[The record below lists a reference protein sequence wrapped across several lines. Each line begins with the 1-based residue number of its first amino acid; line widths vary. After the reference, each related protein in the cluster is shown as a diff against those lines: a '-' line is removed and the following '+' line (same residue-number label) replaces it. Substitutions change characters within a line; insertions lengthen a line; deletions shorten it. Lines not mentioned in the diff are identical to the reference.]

1 MSQENISLE
10 FKTPN
15 NKTFNVKELLE
26 EDSIEF
32 IKQKL
37 ADESGIPIDQMRL
50 IFNGKKLEDH
60 YSLSDC
66 KLTNNSSVR
75 LVVAV
80 R

>member
-1 MSQENISLE
+1 MSAENISLE

-15 NKTFNVKELLE
+15 GVSIKLKELYE

-32 IKQKL
+32 IKQKIQ
-37 ADESGIPIDQMRL
+37 DESGIPMDQMRL

-60 YSLSDC
+60 YSISDC
-66 KLTNNSSVR
+66 KLLDNSTVR